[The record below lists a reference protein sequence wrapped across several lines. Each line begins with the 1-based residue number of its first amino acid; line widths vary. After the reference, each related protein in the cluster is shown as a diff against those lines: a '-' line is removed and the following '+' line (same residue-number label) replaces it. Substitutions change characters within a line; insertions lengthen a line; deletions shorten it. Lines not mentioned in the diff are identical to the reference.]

1 MFASGYTVRRWH
13 QKDEKTCMGAA
24 GYIHYFDC
32 YNDFTGAYIGQ
43 NVSNRILYTWAV
55 LIPQQNDKN
64 E

>member
-1 MFASGYTVRRWH
+1 
-13 QKDEKTCMGAA
+13 MGAA

-32 YNDFTGAYIGQ
+32 FNDFTGAYIGQ
-43 NVSNRILYTWAV
+43 NVSNRILYIWAV